1 MLLQAWEIVH
11 KLRQYSWVTA
21 FVIFSICISTNG
33 FSQGPPPPPPP
44 PPGGA
49 IPPLPPVPQPPQ
61 NPGTPE
67 KELLGKFLFWETQL
81 SSDSAVSCGSCHF
94 PEAGGSDPRSLIQ
107 GTRHPGSDG
116 VFGNA
121 DDVFGSIGIQ
131 AQDCNGAILG
141 GGAFGMERQV
151 TARRSQSTV
160 GAMFSPRL
168 FWDGRSGPEF
178 IDPETGTVSIPG
190 GSTPAGGALEAQAL
204 EPILSE
210 IEMGCDTRSWDQVR
224 ARLIASIPLQ
234 FATNIPQP
242 MVNALAQFPDYPA
255 LFEMAFGTP
264 DITAERIAF
273 AIAAYERTLLPDQTP
288 FDQFIN
294 GNPNALTLDQQQG
307 LNVFLNNCLPCHG
320 GPFLSDNVFHD
331 IGVRPE
337 NEDVG
342 RFQVTG
348 NEIDRGRFKTPPL
361 RNVALRAPF
370 FHNGGKETL
379 LDVVNFYNVGGD
391 FQNPEQGP
399 QTPPLNLPLG
409 ARLDLVEFLESL
421 TDPRAENALPP
432 FDHPT
437 MPVYFRRGDINQDG
451 TVDISDV
458 INGLQYLFDNEVIL
472 CADAADTNDD
482 GEINIADSVRLLAR
496 LFNGAEPLPAPS
508 ELSEGPDLTPD
519 LLECLN

>member
-1 MLLQAWEIVH
+1 MAGFRGVCRHFFSLAGVAVMVIGLSV
-11 KLRQYSWVTA
+11 VA
-21 FVIFSICISTNG
+21 FA
-33 FSQGPPPPPPP
+33 QGPPPPPPP
-44 PPGGA
+44 PPGGGL
-49 IPPLPPVPQPPQ
+49 PPLPPVPQPPQ

-81 SSDSAVSCGSCHF
+81 SADSAVSCGTCHF
-94 PEAGGSDPRSLIQ
+94 PEAGGSDPRSLTQ
-107 GTRHPGSDG
+107 ATRHPGSDG
-116 VFGNA
+116 VFGNE

-131 AQDCNGAILG
+131 TQDCSGEIIG
-141 GGAFGMERQV
+141 DGIFGTERQV
-151 TARRSQSTV
+151 TPRRSQSAV
-160 GAMFSPRL
+160 GAMFAPQL

-178 IDPETGTVSIPG
+178 IDPETGTVSIPA
-190 GSTPAGGALEAQAL
+190 GSTPAGGALEGQAL
-204 EPILSE
+204 VPILSE
-210 IEMGCDTRSWDQVR
+210 IEMGCETRTWDQVR
-224 ARLIASIPLQ
+224 ARLISSPPLQ

-242 MVNALAQFPDYPA
+242 MVSTLAQFPDYPA

-294 GNPNALTLDQQQG
+294 GNPNALTQDQQQG
-307 LNVFLNNCLPCHG
+307 LNVFLNECLPCHG

-342 RFQVTG
+342 RFEVTG
-348 NEIDRGRFKTPPL
+348 NEIDRGRFKTPSL

-379 LDVVNFYNVGGD
+379 LDVVNFYNAGGD

-399 QTPPLNLPLG
+399 GTPPLNLPLG

-421 TDPRAENALPP
+421 TDPRAASALPP

-437 MPVYFRRGDINQDG
+437 MPVYFRRGDVNRDG
-451 TVDISDV
+451 VVDISDV
-458 INGLQYLFDNEVIL
+458 INGLQYLFDNEMIS
-472 CADAADTNDD
+472 CEDAADTNDD
-482 GEINIADSVRLLAR
+482 GQINIADAIRLLGR
-496 LFNGAEPLPAPS
+496 LFNGSEPLPAPS
-508 ELSEGPDLTPD
+508 EMSEGPDLTLDP
-519 LLECLN
+519 LECLN